1 MRTTLVLSIALIAMA
16 GTASAQHAPVKSNN
30 NQVAPPGSLVYPR
43 EDDPAYRRF
52 ERQLQAD
59 LDRRKAELAATGVLS
74 DVSSVTTLPPPNDW
88 RGSLASWREHMARC
102 QARYRTYNPETDTY
116 FSSPGVSRRCTL

>member
-1 MRTTLVLSIALIAMA
+1 MRTRALSVAFLAIAGA
-16 GTASAQHAPVKSNN
+16 ASAQYAPVKTSPLEPN
-30 NQVAPPGSLVYPR
+30 PPGSVAYPR

-59 LDRRKAELAATGVLS
+59 LERRKAELAATGVLS
-74 DVSSVTTLPPPNDW
+74 DVSSVTTMPPPNDW
-88 RGSLASWREHMARC
+88 RGSLQSWREHMARC
-102 QARYRTYNPETDTY
+102 SARYRTYNAETDTY